1 MPIKFRNKPRPGN
14 EFWNTDIKEDL
25 KNAHCLVTNMS
36 LSAIDAILNQVPV
49 ICHQRNIASFV
60 SSRDIKFINKP
71 MRPGRK
77 TITEWLKMV
86 AENQFTISEI
96 TDGTA
101 YRTLQEQNV

>member
-1 MPIKFRNKPRPGN
+1 
-14 EFWNTDIKEDL
+14 
-25 KNAHCLVTNMS
+25 MS

-60 SSRDIKFINKP
+60 SSRDIKFIKKP

-77 TITEWLKMV
+77 TITEWLKMI
-86 AENQFTISEI
+86 AQNQFTIPEI
-96 TDGTA
+96 ADGTA